1 MKPTLRVTSQD
12 HANRLFVKQ
21 SLKANVEEFYNKC
34 HNPGGDQTGG
44 KFCETT
50 DPAEANKR
58 DIKIDGERL
67 GTAVPTAKTAKGLE
81 GAGPL
86 DKAGHRRMGLDL
98 IPDNAV
104 GKIVARQ
111 ALVPGFEDLAGRTDR
126 AALQEIVERQ
136 AQNIEDVYDQAQK
149 IGADTA
155 AAHASWYPW
164 VNKYTQSL
172 AADTGL
178 DHNGIMA
185 AAAVLSPSA
194 DWANN
199 VSWAKATAEFVANE
213 KNIVVQPEWIA
224 SGYKAALSSWKVAK
238 AAAAKEGR
246 TLSTP
251 MPTKESVAHLVGK
264 TVSDLTPE
272 QAAIVLRGAHEAF
285 GKAIHQMGDYPGLGK
300 ASSIATPQSI
310 ANFAKAISVLR
321 DPSPENISAN
331 LGNNHKVRS
340 FYENM
345 RDPLDN
351 KNQEVTVDSH
361 HIGLANGFPITGGNP
376 IVPAGKAGNAKDKPL
391 IKVIYDGPKVAATGL
406 VGTYPLVVEATR
418 LATERINKK
427 HGTDWRPNQI
437 QSITWE
443 TWRGLYPSR
452 ARTKTRVDRIIAA
465 RQAFAKSGKSARDRA
480 LMLASIEDARLDS
493 KLNGVRGQTGPSL
506 EAIRKK
512 FLAEIKKGER

>member
-1 MKPTLRVTSQD
+1 MSNNPTLIVGSQD
-12 HANRLFVKQ
+12 RANRLFVRENLAAK
-21 SLKANVEEFYNKC
+21 VEEFYNKC
-34 HNPGGDQTGG
+34 HNPGGAEGG

-58 DIKIDGERL
+58 DIVVSGQRL

-81 GAGPL
+81 GAGPK
-86 DKAGHRRMGLDL
+86 DESGHRRMGVGL
-98 IPDNAV
+98 IPDGAV
-104 GKIVARQ
+104 GKIIARQ

-126 AALQEIVERQ
+126 AALDEIIERQ
-136 AQNIEDVYDQAQK
+136 SRNIEDVYDIAHQ
-149 IGADTA
+149 IGDDTA

-172 AADTGL
+172 ANDTGL

-213 KNIVVQPEWIA
+213 KNIIVQPEWIS
-224 SGYKAALSSWKVAK
+224 SGYKAALASWKTAK
-238 AAAAKEGR
+238 ESAAKEGR
-246 TLSTP
+246 ELSTP
-251 MPTKESVAHLVGK
+251 MPTKESVQGLVGK
-264 TVSDLTPE
+264 TVSDLSPD

-300 ASSIATPQSI
+300 SSSIATPQSNS
-310 ANFAKAISVLR
+310 NFAKAISVLR
-321 DPSPENISAN
+321 NPSPENISEQ

-351 KNQEVTVDSH
+351 TNQEVTVDSH
-361 HIGLANGFPITGGNP
+361 HIGLANGIPITGGNP
-376 IVPAGKAGNAKDKPL
+376 MVPAGKAGNVKDKPL
-391 IKVIYDGPKVAATGL
+391 IKLIYDGPKVAATGL

-418 LATERINKK
+418 RATERINQKY
-427 HGTDWRPNQI
+427 GTDYRPNQI

-443 TWRGLYPSR
+443 TWRGINPSR
-452 ARTKTRVDRIIAA
+452 SRTKTRTDRIIAA
-465 RQAFAKSGKSARDRA
+465 RQAFAKSKGSARDRA
-480 LMLASIEDARLDS
+480 LMLSSIEDARLDA
-493 KLNGVRGQTGPSL
+493 KLGPKGPVL
-506 EAIRKK
+506 ADLRKK
-512 FLAEIKKGER
+512 FLKEIEKGAR